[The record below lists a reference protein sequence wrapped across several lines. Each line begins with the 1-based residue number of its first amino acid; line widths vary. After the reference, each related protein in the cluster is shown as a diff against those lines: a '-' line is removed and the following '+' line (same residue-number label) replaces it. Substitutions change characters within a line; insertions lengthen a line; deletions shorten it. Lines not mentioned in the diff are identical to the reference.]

1 MLTRFFMNVY
11 ILFVCWENSNQ
22 FYMAIVCWC
31 PKKSLTNMGFPCC
44 CEFAFVLHG
53 IPMLRAFRLL
63 FLMFTWE
70 THIKG
75 HKKKPPTWKN
85 YVNFE
90 I

>member
-1 MLTRFFMNVY
+1 MKDYIVFCMLGELESVLHGNRMLVF
-11 ILFVCWENSNQ
+11 
-22 FYMAIVCWC
+22 
-31 PKKSLTNMGFPCC
+31 KKSLTNMGFPCC

>member
-1 MLTRFFMNVY
+1 MLGELESVLHGNRMLVF
-11 ILFVCWENSNQ
+11 
-22 FYMAIVCWC
+22 
-31 PKKSLTNMGFPCC
+31 KKSLTNMGFPCC
-44 CEFAFVLHG
+44 CELAFVLHG